1 MSKVVK
7 KYDMNFKDLTN
18 KTLITDHDID
28 WEELGNG
35 VKRKIMAYDNQL
47 MLVKVDFEKGAVGTI
62 HNHPHLQLSYVAKG
76 SFEVTMGDDKK
87 ILNEGDVFFAPTL
100 VFHGVVC
107 LEAGLLVDIFN
118 PHREDFI

>member
-1 MSKVVK
+1 
-7 KYDMNFKDLTN
+7 MNFKDLTN
-18 KTLITDHDID
+18 KTLIADSDID

-35 VKRKIMAYDNQL
+35 VKRKIMAYDEQL
-47 MLVKVDFEKGAVGTI
+47 MLVKVDFEKGSIGTI

-107 LEAGLLVDIFN
+107 LEAGLLIDIFN
-118 PHREDFI
+118 PHREDFL

>member
-1 MSKVVK
+1 
-7 KYDMNFKDLTN
+7 MNFKDLTN
-18 KTLITDHDID
+18 KTLIADRDID

-35 VKRKIMAYDNQL
+35 VKRKIMAYDEQL
-47 MLVKVDFEKGAVGTI
+47 MLVKVDFEKGAIGTI

-76 SFEVTMGDDKK
+76 SFEVTMGDGKK

-107 LEAGLLVDIFN
+107 LEAGLLIDIFN
-118 PHREDFI
+118 PHREDFL

>member
-87 ILNEGDVFFAPTL
+87 ILNEGDVFFAPTM

>member
-1 MSKVVK
+1 
-7 KYDMNFKDLTN
+7 MNFKDLTN
-18 KTLITDHDID
+18 KTLIADKDID
-28 WEELGNG
+28 WEQLGNG
-35 VKRKIMAYDNQL
+35 VKRKIMAYDEQL
-47 MLVKVDFEKGAVGTI
+47 MLVKVDFEKGAIGTI

-107 LEAGLLVDIFN
+107 LEAGLLIDIFN
-118 PHREDFI
+118 PHREDFL

>member
-1 MSKVVK
+1 
-7 KYDMNFKDLTN
+7 MNFKDLTN
-18 KTLITDHDID
+18 KTLIADSDID

-35 VKRKIMAYDNQL
+35 VKRKIMAYDEQL
-47 MLVKVDFEKGAVGTI
+47 MLVKVDFEKGAIGTI

-107 LEAGLLVDIFN
+107 LEAGLLIDIFN
-118 PHREDFI
+118 PHREDFL

>member
-1 MSKVVK
+1 
-7 KYDMNFKDLTN
+7 MNFKDLTN
-18 KTLITDHDID
+18 KTLIADSDID

-35 VKRKIMAYDNQL
+35 VKRKIMAYDEQL
-47 MLVKVDFEKGAVGTI
+47 MLVKVDFEKGAIGSI

-107 LEAGLLVDIFN
+107 LEAGLLIDIFN
-118 PHREDFI
+118 PHREDFL

>member
-18 KTLITDHDID
+18 KTLIADHDID
-28 WEELGNG
+28 WEELGDG

-87 ILNEGDVFFAPTL
+87 ILNEGDVFFAPTM

>member
-1 MSKVVK
+1 MSEVVK

-28 WEELGNG
+28 WEELGDG

-76 SFEVTMGDDKK
+76 SFEVTMGNDKK
-87 ILNEGDVFFAPTL
+87 ILNEGDVFFAPTM